1 VIRAGII
8 RRGGVA
14 VAQRAGEGRE
24 TIGERKEDVRG
35 CLKKVI
41 KRTD

>member
-1 VIRAGII
+1 MIRAGII

-24 TIGERKEDVRG
+24 IIGERTEDARG
-35 CLKKVI
+35 YLKKVI
-41 KRTD
+41 KRID